1 MGYKPSAAVTSEIN
15 CEAKQ
20 EALEQY
26 LMICD
31 AVRSVTGFGLERARV
46 RLKLDHMASGNW
58 HSVAS
63 CRNAFHTRR
72 VPGG

>member
-1 MGYKPSAAVTSEIN
+1 MGYIPSAAGTSEIN

-31 AVRSVTGFGLERARV
+31 AVRSVTGFGLE
-46 RLKLDHMASGNW
+46 
-58 HSVAS
+58 
-63 CRNAFHTRR
+63 
-72 VPGG
+72 